1 MEDITLPIISST
13 ASSNMYIANEENVLS
28 PQVTIPLTYR
38 LQLLHFSDAEAGF
51 LAPQTAPYLAAL
63 VDGFDDTQANTLI
76 LAGGDNY
83 IASPSSMAEPTSACV
98 TS

>member
-1 MEDITLPIISST
+1 VQFLNDINAVTHDEQKDVFLTLVAPT
-13 ASSNMYIANEENVLS
+13 
-28 PQVTIPLTYR
+28 TYR
-38 LQLLHFSDAEAGF
+38 LQLLHYSDSEAGF

>member
-1 MEDITLPIISST
+1 MQFLNDINAVTHDEQKDVFLTLVAPT
-13 ASSNMYIANEENVLS
+13 
-28 PQVTIPLTYR
+28 TYR
-38 LQLLHFSDAEAGF
+38 LQLLHYSDSEAGF